1 MSSLNQLVSSILGA
15 IDGNRPFV
23 IFSEPGTGQARAYFQ
38 NTDQVESKA
47 SFSGEGFVF
56 APYQF
61 EDNGL
66 FLHFDQCDSLLLD
79 PNETTGEGL
88 QIEHGQYHGS
98 EQERASYLKLV
109 QDALSLINFRMAKK
123 VVTSRKTVVPLASF
137 QWENLIK
144 NLFGLYPDAFTYIWY
159 HPASGVWCGATP
171 ELLVQTDGLE
181 FHAMALAGTRPYQQ
195 YLPADWSVKEEEEQ
209 QLVVDFIVNR
219 LQKVTSVVKL
229 SKTRTHRAGTV
240 VHLRTDI
247 SGILKKNKTTL
258 ESLVKTLHPTSA
270 VCGMPRKLVTKF
282 LQENEGYDRDYYTGF
297 LGVFNSDKGL
307 GELYVNLRCMQL
319 DPKEATIYVGGG
331 ITEASDAEAEWQETE
346 NKKQTMLDVLAPML

>member
-1 MSSLNQLVSSILGA
+1 MSSLIQLVSSILGA
-15 IDGNRPFV
+15 IEGKRPFV
-23 IFSEPGTGQARAYFQ
+23 IFSERGTGQAKAFFQ
-38 NTDQVESKA
+38 KTVADDLQG
-47 SFSGEGFVF
+47 SFTGEGFVF
-56 APYQF
+56 APYHY

-66 FLHFDQCDSLLLD
+66 FLCFDQCDSLLLD

-88 QIEHGQYHGS
+88 QIEHAQFQGTGK
-98 EQERASYLKLV
+98 ERERYLKLV

-123 VVTSRKTVVPLASF
+123 VVTSRKTTVPIANF
-137 QWENLIK
+137 GWENLVK

-159 HPASGVWCGATP
+159 HPSSGIWCGATP
-171 ELLVQTDGLE
+171 ELLVQTDGQE
-181 FHAMALAGTRPYQQ
+181 FHTMALAGTRPYHQ
-195 YLPADWSVKEEEEQ
+195 YLPADWSPKEEEEQ

-282 LQENEGYDRDYYTGF
+282 LHENEGYDRGFYTGF
-297 LGVFNSDKGL
+297 LGVFDSDKGL
-307 GELYVNLRCMQL
+307 GELYVNLRCMRL
-319 DPKEATIYVGGG
+319 TPEEATIYIGGG
-331 ITEASDAEAEWQETE
+331 ITEASDPESEWQETE
-346 NKKQTMLDVLAPML
+346 NKKQTMLNVLAPML